1 MKYFASVTQHTRYDP
16 WPLMG
21 KNLLQKA
28 DIQIEGIRP
37 WDIRIRHHGFFKRIM
52 LQGLLGLGE
61 SYMDGWWECDRLD
74 IFIYKFLAHKLDEAV
89 PGYYSDIMMGLS
101 GKILSR
107 KSDDCGCSAL
117 EKEYGIGYD
126 VFAHMLDPYMQFSCG
141 YWRAGATLAEAQ
153 EAKLKMVCEKL
164 QLAPGMRV
172 LDIGCGWGGTAE
184 YMARHYDVYVEGI
197 TNSTEEQK
205 VAQSRC
211 QGLDITIM
219 LEDYQD
225 LPDDKFDRIIAL
237 GALEYVELKNYQNFF
252 KAVARSLKPDG
263 LFLLHSTGS
272 TQLVNHVGPWLNKYI
287 FPNGCL
293 PSGQQL
299 VQSIEPYFKIEDWD
313 NLGTDYDKTLMSW
326 FEKINESWPALS
338 MNHSPKLKRMLD
350 YYLCSGAGFFRAGKI
365 QLRQILLCIGG
376 DGKTI

>member
-1 MKYFASVTQHTRYDP
+1 MKDTSSVTQHVRYDP
-16 WPLMG
+16 WSLLG

-37 WDIRIRHHGFFKRIM
+37 WDIRIRHPDFFKRIM

-74 IFIYKFLAHKLDEAV
+74 IFIYKFLANKLDDAV
-89 PGYYSDIMMGLS
+89 PENFSDILM
-101 GKILSR
+101 ILSEKIFNR
-107 KSDDCGCSAL
+107 KSDDCDSRVL
-117 EKEYGIGYD
+117 VKKYDIGYD
-126 VFAHMLDPYMQFSCG
+126 VFTHMLDPYMQYSCG
-141 YWRAGATLAEAQ
+141 YWRNGATLAEAQ
-153 EAKLKMVCEKL
+153 EAKLKMICEKL

-184 YMARHYDVYVEGI
+184 YIARHYDVYVEGI

-225 LPDDKFDRIIAL
+225 LSDDKFDRVIAL
-237 GALEYVELKNYQNFF
+237 GTLEYIELKNYSDFF

-299 VQSIEPYFKIEDWD
+299 VQSIEPYFVIEDWD

-326 FEKINESWPALS
+326 SEKINESWPVLS
-338 MNHSPKLKRMLD
+338 MNHSPKFKRMLD
-350 YYLCSGAGFFRAGKI
+350 YYLCSGAGFFRAGRI
-365 QLRQILLCIGG
+365 QLRQILFCMGG
-376 DGKTI
+376 DEKAI

>member
-1 MKYFASVTQHTRYDP
+1 MKYFSSVTQHVRCDP
-16 WPLMG
+16 WSLLG
-21 KNLLQKA
+21 KNLLHKA
-28 DIQIEGIRP
+28 DIQIEGTRP
-37 WDIRIRHHGFFKRIM
+37 WDIRIRHPGFFKRIM

-89 PGYYSDIMMGLS
+89 PGNFRDILLVLS
-101 GKILSR
+101 ENIFNR
-107 KSDDCGCSAL
+107 KSDDCHGSVFVN
-117 EKEYGIGYD
+117 EYDIGYD
-126 VFAHMLDPYMQFSCG
+126 VFTHMLDPYMQYSCG
-141 YWRAGATLAEAQ
+141 YWRKGATLAEAQ
-153 EAKLKMVCEKL
+153 EAKLKMICEKL

-184 YMARHYDVYVEGI
+184 YSARHYDVYVEGT

-205 VAQSRC
+205 IAQSRC

-225 LPDDKFDRIIAL
+225 LLDDKFDRIIAL
-237 GALEYVELKNYQNFF
+237 GALEYLELKNYQNFF
-252 KAVARSLKPDG
+252 KALARCLKPDG

-272 TQLVNHVGPWLNKYI
+272 TELVSHVGPWLNKYI
-287 FPNGCL
+287 FPKGCL

-299 VQSIEPYFKIEDWD
+299 VQSIEPYFRIEDWD

-326 FEKINESWPALS
+326 FEKINESWPSLS
-338 MNHSPKLKRMLD
+338 MNYSPGFRHMLE
-350 YYLCSGAGFFRAGKI
+350 YYLCSSAGFFRAGKI
-365 QLRQILLCIGG
+365 QLRQLLLCLGG
-376 DGKTI
+376 EGQII